1 MKVEI
6 INQLKDNYSF
16 VLYNNTLKSCVIDP
30 ADSNPILNFALE
42 NNLTIED
49 ILSLIHI

>member
-16 VLYNNTLKSCVIDP
+16 VLYNDTPKSCVIDP
-30 ADSNPILNFALE
+30 ADSNPILNFALK
-42 NNLTIED
+42 NLTIEY
-49 ILSLIHI
+49 IYNTSS